1 MQHLFKSWAANGS
14 KFTFVLWISSSKG
27 TFKSVVLTFQDI
39 AETYGNKST
48 VNQNGI
54 RKEIRFIKA
63 DIDDCGEAGEAFEI
77 NALPAAIIIID
88 QKIISTHFGL
98 GVAKIREDIEMWL
111 QSFSDED
118 GSTATLMDLTSINEK
133 QKWSFKLWKHQSM

>member
-1 MQHLFKSWAANGS
+1 MSFA
-14 KFTFVLWISSSKG
+14 V
-27 TFKSVVLTFQDI
+27 FQDI

-63 DIDDCGEAGEAFEI
+63 DIDDCGEAAEAFEI
-77 NALPAAIIIID
+77 NALPSAIIIID

-98 GVAKIREDIEMWL
+98 TVAKIREDIELWL
-111 QSFSDED
+111 SLGLHSIAEED
-118 GSTATLMDLTSINEK
+118 ISSTTLPDLTSLNGK
-133 QKWSFKLWKHQSM
+133 QR

>member
-133 QKWSFKLWKHQSM
+133 EKWSFLL

>member
-63 DIDDCGEAGEAFEI
+63 DIDDCGEAAEAFEI
-77 NALPAAIIIID
+77 NALPSAIIIID

-98 GVAKIREDIEMWL
+98 TVAKIREDIEMWL
-111 QSFSDED
+111 SLGLQSIAEED
-118 GSTATLMDLTSINEK
+118 VRITTLPDLTSLNEK
-133 QKWSFKLWKHQSM
+133 QRWSLKL

>member
-1 MQHLFKSWAANGS
+1 MPRLLKVA
-14 KFTFVLWISSSKG
+14 
-27 TFKSVVLTFQDI
+27 VLTFQDI
-39 AETYGNKST
+39 AETFGNKST

-54 RKEIRFIKA
+54 TKEIRFIKA

-133 QKWSFKLWKHQSM
+133 QK

>member
-98 GVAKIREDIEMWL
+98 GVAKIREDIAMWL

-133 QKWSFKLWKHQSM
+133 QKWFFKLWKHQSM

>member
-1 MQHLFKSWAANGS
+1 MQHLFKSWAVNGS
-14 KFTFVLWISSSKG
+14 KFIFVLWISSSKG

>member
-1 MQHLFKSWAANGS
+1 MQHLFKSWATNGS